1 MTSSPSSNAVA
12 GPSNYAAMST
22 TRDSTMKPIPSKLF
36 VNLRKSISV
45 ARNSR
50 GQPRAESSAMYEQ
63 RARYPPR
70 QLQDDGPV
78 RPTVEQIAMG
88 LHLSRTPH
96 LPPHLPSP
104 TSPTP
109 PRLARIESSSSLPAE
124 NRLRLPRRHSHRV
137 TASVSAPLRTTPALP
152 PPPSRSALKVSRPA
166 DTTTA
171 SSPKASL
178 QTFNDSASGSTAPS
192 SIAPPTPTSSSS
204 RFARFS
210 RFIAHRGGARVVST
224 SQTTS
229 EISVAMSEPVRKSVR
244 FTDVGHGEGDD
255 TE

>member
-1 MTSSPSSNAVA
+1 MSSN
-12 GPSNYAAMST
+12 
-22 TRDSTMKPIPSKLF
+22 RDSSVKPLPSKLF
-36 VNLRKSISV
+36 VNLRKSIST

-50 GQPRAESSAMYEQ
+50 GQPRNDASMMYEQ

-70 QLQDDGPV
+70 HLQDDGPT

-96 LPPHLPSP
+96 LPPHLSSP
-104 TSPTP
+104 TSPTS
-109 PRLARIESSSSLPAE
+109 PRLARVESASSLPVE
-124 NRLRLPRRHSHRV
+124 SSLRLPRRHSHRM
-137 TASVSAPLRTTPALP
+137 TASVSTPIRAAPALP

-166 DTTTA
+166 DTPA
-171 SSPKASL
+171 AYSPKASL

-210 RFIAHRGGARVVST
+210 RFIAHRGGGRVVST

-244 FTDVGHGEGDD
+244 FINAGGDEGEDVE
-255 TE
+255 